1 MVELTGRTWALVR
14 LGDDVVPGDLPA
26 RSRPRLTFDGD
37 GQVYGTGGVNRLRGT
52 YALDGAG
59 LRFGPLATTMMAGVA
74 EHMAREAAFL
84 AFLDGELT
92 VHEAAQSPDA
102 ALGAVRLTDAAGTVA
117 ELHEDPAGAPGTVQV

>member
-14 LGDDVVPGDLPA
+14 LGDDVVPSDLPA
-26 RSRPRLTFDGD
+26 RSRPQLTFDGD

-52 YALDGAG
+52 YTLDGAA

-92 VHEAAQSPDA
+92 AQEATP
-102 ALGAVRLTDAAGTVA
+102 GAVLLTDAAGTVA
-117 ELHEDPAGAPGTVQV
+117 ELHEDPAGDSGALQV